1 MDQVNLNSNRQKS
14 DPNNRYIY
22 LALSKLKTNE
32 IKALNEI
39 KEIYGGFSPLLGS
52 SVEKINSD
60 TGINRKI
67 ATNILTVLEDFE
79 KKGAEEESKLK
90 DIGADFI
97 TIADEDY
104 PNLLL
109 DLIDPPIVLYIKGKL
124 PDISLP
130 RIAVVGSRN
139 ADSYGLE
146 AAYRI
151 SKGLAQEGCSVIS
164 GMARGIDGA
173 SHSGCLAGNG
183 KTVAVL
189 GCGIDVIYP
198 PEHASLE
205 DKICKNGAVITEY
218 PLGTTPFKA
227 NFPKRNRIIAGMSLG
242 VLVVQADIRSG
253 SLSTA
258 SQALEYGREVMA
270 VPGSIFNQLSVGTH
284 GLLKDGAHPVENALD
299 VLRFLNLKEDI
310 KEKKKKIPKEKP
322 ELDGQL
328 KLIFEATDGFKTTNQ
343 IAEELSLPAGMLLS
357 GLSHLESEGYIKR
370 CNNGI
375 FIKNLS

>member
-1 MDQVNLNSNRQKS
+1 MEQVNLNLNRQKS
-14 DPNNRYIY
+14 EQNNSRYIY
-22 LALSKLKTNE
+22 LALSKLKTSE

-39 KEIYGGFSPLLGS
+39 KETYGGFSHLLGL
-52 SVEKINSD
+52 SVEKICSD
-60 TGINRKI
+60 TGLKKKI
-67 ATNILTVLEDFE
+67 AENILTILEDFD
-79 KKGAEEESKLK
+79 KKGEEEESKLK

-97 TIADEDY
+97 TIADEEY
-104 PNLLL
+104 PPLLSE
-109 DLIDPPIVLYIKGKL
+109 LIDPPIVLYIKGKL
-124 PDISLP
+124 PDISSP

-189 GCGIDVIYP
+189 GCGIDVVYP
-198 PEHASLE
+198 PEHASLAK
-205 DKICKNGAVITEY
+205 KICNNGAIITEY
-218 PLGTTPFKA
+218 PLGTTPFKS

-270 VPGSIFNQLSVGTH
+270 VPGSIFNQLSIGTH

-299 VLRFLNLKEDI
+299 VLRFLNLKESQQNK
-310 KEKKKKIPKEKP
+310 KEEKTNL
-322 ELDGQL
+322 EGQL
-328 KLIFEATDGFKTTNQ
+328 KLIYDATDGFKTTSQ
-343 IAEELSLPAGMLLS
+343 IAEELSLPAGALLA
-357 GLSHLESEGYIKR
+357 GLSHLEAEGYIKK

-375 FIKNLS
+375 FIKLIN

>member
-1 MDQVNLNSNRQKS
+1 MDQANLNSNKPKNEQ
-14 DPNNRYIY
+14 NNSRYIY
-22 LALSKLKTNE
+22 LALSKLTTSE

-39 KEIYGGFSPLLGS
+39 KNIYGGFSQLLGL
-52 SVEKINSD
+52 SVEKMNLE
-60 TGINRKI
+60 TGIDKKI
-67 ATNILTVLEDFE
+67 AKKILNVLDDFD

-97 TIADEDY
+97 TMVDEEY
-104 PNLLL
+104 PPLLS
-109 DLIDPPIVLYIKGKL
+109 DLIDPPLVLYIKGKL
-124 PDISLP
+124 PDISSP

-151 SKGLAQEGCSVIS
+151 SKGLAQEGCTVVS

-173 SHSGCLAGNG
+173 SHSGCIAGNG

-198 PEHASLE
+198 PEHASLAE
-205 DKICKNGAVITEY
+205 KICKNGAIITEY
-218 PLGTTPFKA
+218 PLNTTPTKY

-258 SQALEYGREVMA
+258 SQALECGREVMA
-270 VPGSIFNQLSVGTH
+270 VPGSIFNQLSAGTH
-284 GLLKDGAHPVENALD
+284 GLLKDGAHPVENTLD
-299 VLRFLNLKEDI
+299 VLRFLNLKEP
-310 KEKKKKIPKEKP
+310 KEEKKSKKTKENT
-322 ELDGQL
+322 ELQGQL
-328 KLIFEATDGFKTTNQ
+328 KLIYDTTDGFKTTNQ
-343 IAEELSLPAGMLLS
+343 IAEELSMPAGMLLA

-375 FIKNLS
+375 FIKK

>member
-1 MDQVNLNSNRQKS
+1 MDQANLNSNKPKNEQ
-14 DPNNRYIY
+14 NNSRYIY
-22 LALSKLKTNE
+22 LALSKLTTSE

-39 KEIYGGFSPLLGS
+39 KNIYGGFSQLLGL
-52 SVEKINSD
+52 SVEKMNLE
-60 TGINRKI
+60 TGIDKKI
-67 ATNILTVLEDFE
+67 AKKILNILDDFD

-97 TIADEDY
+97 TMVDEEY
-104 PNLLL
+104 PPLLS
-109 DLIDPPIVLYIKGKL
+109 DLIDPPLVLYIKGKL
-124 PDISLP
+124 PDISSP

-151 SKGLAQEGCSVIS
+151 SKGLAQEGCTVVS

-173 SHSGCLAGNG
+173 SHSGCIAGNG

-198 PEHASLE
+198 PEHASLAE
-205 DKICKNGAVITEY
+205 KICKNGAIITEY
-218 PLGTTPFKA
+218 PLNTTPTKY

-258 SQALEYGREVMA
+258 SQALECGREVMA
-270 VPGSIFNQLSVGTH
+270 VPGSIFNQLSAGTH

-299 VLRFLNLKEDI
+299 VLRFLNLKEP
-310 KEKKKKIPKEKP
+310 KEEKKSKKTKENT
-322 ELDGQL
+322 ELQGQL
-328 KLIFEATDGFKTTNQ
+328 KLIYDTTDGFKTTNQ
-343 IAEELSLPAGMLLS
+343 IAEELSMPAGMLLA

-375 FIKNLS
+375 FIKK

>member
-1 MDQVNLNSNRQKS
+1 
-14 DPNNRYIY
+14 
-22 LALSKLKTNE
+22 
-32 IKALNEI
+32 
-39 KEIYGGFSPLLGS
+39 
-52 SVEKINSD
+52 
-60 TGINRKI
+60 
-67 ATNILTVLEDFE
+67 
-79 KKGAEEESKLK
+79 
-90 DIGADFI
+90 
-97 TIADEDY
+97 
-104 PNLLL
+104 
-109 DLIDPPIVLYIKGKL
+109 
-124 PDISLP
+124 
-130 RIAVVGSRN
+130 
-139 ADSYGLE
+139 
-146 AAYRI
+146 
-151 SKGLAQEGCSVIS
+151 
-164 GMARGIDGA
+164 
-173 SHSGCLAGNG
+173 
-183 KTVAVL
+183 
-189 GCGIDVIYP
+189 
-198 PEHASLE
+198 
-205 DKICKNGAVITEY
+205 
-218 PLGTTPFKA
+218 
-227 NFPKRNRIIAGMSLG
+227 MSLG

>member
-1 MDQVNLNSNRQKS
+1 MDQVNLNSNKPKKDQ
-14 DPNNRYIY
+14 NNRYIY
-22 LALSKLKTNE
+22 LALSKLTTSE
-32 IKALNEI
+32 IKAL
-39 KEIYGGFSPLLGS
+39 KELKKLYGGFSQLLGL
-52 SVEKINSD
+52 SVEKMYSD
-60 TGINRKI
+60 TGIDKKI
-67 ATNILTVLEDFE
+67 AKKILNILDDFD

-97 TIADEDY
+97 TMEDDEY
-104 PNLLL
+104 PPLLS

-124 PDISLP
+124 PDISSP

-146 AAYRI
+146 ASYRI
-151 SKGLAQEGCSVIS
+151 SKGLAQEGCTIIS

-173 SHSGCLAGNG
+173 SHTGCIAGNG

-198 PEHASLE
+198 PEHAKLA
-205 DKICKNGAVITEY
+205 DKICKNGAIITEY
-218 PLGTTPFKA
+218 PLTTTPTKY

-242 VLVVQADIRSG
+242 VLVVQADIKSG
-253 SLSTA
+253 SLTTA

-270 VPGSIFNQLSVGTH
+270 VPGSIFNQLSAGTH

-299 VLRFLNLKEDI
+299 VLRFLNLKEPQKK
-310 KEKKKKIPKEKP
+310 KEKKTEEKI
-322 ELDGQL
+322 ELQGQL
-328 KLIFEATDGFKTTNQ
+328 KLIYDTTDGFKTTNQ
-343 IAEELSLPAGMLLS
+343 IAEELSLPAGTLLA

-375 FIKNLS
+375 FIKK